1 MKISINLPD
10 ELITEVMKISGSKTK
25 TEAIRKALQQM
36 VDLDKR
42 KKLIGFRGKVDLNID
57 LDVLR
62 GRRKLL

>member
-1 MKISINLPD
+1 MKLSINLPD
-10 ELITEVMKISGSKTK
+10 ELITEVMKISGFKTK
-25 TEAIRKALQQM
+25 TEAIRKAIQQM

-62 GRRKLL
+62 DRRKLL